1 MRGTN
6 RRPKLGQHRKGL
18 VVRRAHQACKMSY
31 PGQKKKSAE
40 SLQSKSHLKK
50 GQVSSEN
57 DFRERIKHF
66 LQWIC
71 PSKGKRLEEP
81 LQRCRPAADTA
92 QSHRTVKSHL
102 ITDSKAVEAQALMT
116 VDGQI
121 LEKTVL
127 HCGPHA
133 SELNWYKVELQ
144 APLGP
149 PYCYHGFLSYP
160 GQRRMMRQT
169 AHQQQASPT
178 GHRSPTGGQAQGQ
191 HMALPTQGAS
201 PCPGRACQH
210 RSSGSCCR
218 PFPPLSKA
226 LSSSEI
232 PSSRSEHACHSFPSK
247 KSLFQEKNVYHAD
260 KNMFSSY

>member
-1 MRGTN
+1 M
-6 RRPKLGQHRKGL
+6 
-18 VVRRAHQACKMSY
+18 VRRAHLACKISY
-31 PGQKKKSAE
+31 PGQKKESAE

-50 GQVSSEN
+50 GQVSSKN
-57 DFRERIKHF
+57 HFRERIKHF

-81 LQRCRPAADTA
+81 LQKFKPAADTA

-116 VDGQI
+116 VVGQI
-121 LEKTVL
+121 LEEKMVL
-127 HCGPHA
+127 HCGPHT

-149 PYCYHGFLSYP
+149 PYCYHGFLSCQ

-169 AHQQQASPT
+169 AHQQQATPT
-178 GHRSPTGGQAQGQ
+178 GHRCPTRGQAQGQ
-191 HMALPTQGAS
+191 RMALPTQGAS
-201 PCPGRACQH
+201 PCPGRACQN
-210 RSSGSCCR
+210 RSSDSCCR
-218 PFPPLSKA
+218 PFRPLSKA

-232 PSSRSEHACHSFPSK
+232 PSSQSEHACHSFPSK
-247 KSLFQEKNVYHAD
+247 KGLFQEENVHHAD
-260 KNMFSSY
+260 KNMFPSY